1 MNTVLFLFR
10 GIIIGLIFGTPIGA
24 IGMLAI
30 QRTLQDG
37 IKSGLLTGLG
47 SSLADCIYA
56 AVGAFG
62 ITMVSD
68 FLQEYQGYINLVGA
82 GILLVLG
89 IRLTQKKVKEIQ
101 KEEKNDSKLKKFFSS
116 FVIGITNPAAFFGFL
131 FAFSYFHLG
140 ENMEFFGAATVVIGV
155 FLGTFFWWLL
165 LTDVVYRF
173 REKAVRHE
181 TRINRISGGLLI
193 AFGIVIFA
201 KTML

>member
-173 REKAVRHE
+173 RERAVRHE